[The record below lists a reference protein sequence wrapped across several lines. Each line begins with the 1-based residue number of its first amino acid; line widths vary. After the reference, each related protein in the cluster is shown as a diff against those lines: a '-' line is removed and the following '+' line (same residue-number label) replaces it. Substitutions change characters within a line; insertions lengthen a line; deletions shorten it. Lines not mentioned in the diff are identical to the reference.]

1 MESVSKTVVNY
12 TGGEVVCSHG
22 HVDFTVNILFVGGGS
37 SPIILRKIFT
47 ESVDRQVRQWPD
59 SGRRKPRET

>member
-1 MESVSKTVVNY
+1 MPVTTYGGLPLWCLYLTVVNY

-37 SPIILRKIFT
+37 
-47 ESVDRQVRQWPD
+47 
-59 SGRRKPRET
+59 